1 MQDGTCQNIR
11 ELPQEIRNTFVVS
24 SDITPEEHV
33 GMQASLQSFVDN
45 SLSKTVNLP
54 AGATTDDVAKV
65 YMQSWQ
71 LGCKGTTVYVT
82 GSRDKVVLE
91 TKSTMDKKQEGA
103 EVLPSDVKIAEPEQV
118 QMPLWHDRKKARPH
132 SLSGLDRKSVV

>member
-1 MQDGTCQNIR
+1 MHYTLFRPQSQPG
-11 ELPQEIRNTFVVS
+11 LPAAIRNTFVVS

-33 GMQASLQSFVDN
+33 GMQASLQAFVDN

-65 YMQSWQ
+65 YMQSWKM
-71 LGCKGTTVYVT
+71 GCKGTTVYVT

-91 TKSTMDKKQEGA
+91 TKSTMESKQEGQ
-103 EVLPSDVKIAEPEQV
+103 EVLPADVKVA
-118 QMPLWHDRKKARPH
+118 
-132 SLSGLDRKSVV
+132 